1 MYFPA
6 FSRIPRP
13 LGTMAGAGQVPVPDA
28 GGDGDHDD
36 DDGGDDN
43 METFGK

>member
-13 LGTMAGAGQVPVPDA
+13 LGTMAGAGAGAGA